1 MHLLG
6 WCLIPELLVSPYLNT
21 LIITWLWFV
30 CWLDP
35 MLLVLSGTGDA
46 HYHPSETVYHRL
58 GLEPSPNP
66 QYLVAGPSE
75 AQVLDV

>member
-1 MHLLG
+1 
-6 WCLIPELLVSPYLNT
+6 
-21 LIITWLWFV
+21 
-30 CWLDP
+30 